1 MVLRMSWRSKR
12 GGGKAEQALEAATIA
27 RVTREDGSREA
38 GESAVRGVLAR
49 AELERPIETVVIVAL
64 DDSPLAEE
72 LGSALRAD
80 REIVVSRVEGVEL
93 DQADAAF
100 AVVSASMPARTVV
113 DALDR
118 LDSILL
124 GVVLADDTAVP
135 ESTVE
140 PQRAFDAELA
150 EHAGPTEPPPDEE
163 PGETAAALDALA
175 ELERA
180 TGQSGLPPVVLGP
193 SPVIE
198 RPAETAASADELA
211 SRLARLTHREAALR
225 RVTEA
230 VEQQRARLAEQERAL
245 ERRERALE
253 ERESAPPEDDERLEE
268 AVRRAEDAERR
279 VRELEERVADLATR
293 LESATTRP
301 AVSPTSAPPSPGAA
315 HEAAPPPVT
324 EPSNGDDTYHLRR
337 LEHLVRDAE
346 LRGDP
351 SAEEWAYYLPL
362 LREHA
367 DAEGHLPREFHTL
380 VDSVFGI

>member
-1 MVLRMSWRSKR
+1 
-12 GGGKAEQALEAATIA
+12 
-27 RVTREDGSREA
+27 
-38 GESAVRGVLAR
+38 
-49 AELERPIETVVIVAL
+49 
-64 DDSPLAEE
+64 
-72 LGSALRAD
+72 
-80 REIVVSRVEGVEL
+80 
-93 DQADAAF
+93 
-100 AVVSASMPARTVV
+100 MPARNVV

-124 GVVLADDTAVP
+124 GIVLADETAVP

-150 EHAGPTEPPPDEE
+150 EHVGPTALPPDEE

-180 TGQSGLPPVVLGP
+180 TGQSGLPPVVLEP
-193 SPVIE
+193 PPAIAP
-198 RPAETAASADELA
+198 PAETAAPADELT

-230 VEQQRARLAEQERAL
+230 VEQQRTRLTEQERAL

-253 ERESAPPEDDERLEE
+253 ERESRPPADDDRLEE
-268 AVRRAEDAERR
+268 AVRRAEEAERR

-301 AVSPTSAPPSPGAA
+301 AVSPTSAPPSPVAA
-315 HEAAPPPVT
+315 GEAASPPPPVT

-337 LEHLVRDAE
+337 LEHLVREAE

-351 SAEEWAYYLPL
+351 AAEEWAYYLPL
-362 LREHA
+362 LRERA
-367 DAEGHLPREFHTL
+367 DADGHLPREFHTL

>member
-1 MVLRMSWRSKR
+1 MSWRSKR
-12 GGGKAEQALEAATIA
+12 GGGKAEQALAAATIA

-49 AELERPIETVVIVAL
+49 AELERPIETVVVVAL

-72 LGSALRAD
+72 LGSALRGD
-80 REIVVSRVEGVEL
+80 REIVVTRVEAVQL
-93 DQADAAF
+93 DRADAAF
-100 AVVSASMPARTVV
+100 AVVSASMPARNVV

-124 GVVLADDTAVP
+124 GVVVADDTAVP

-150 EHAGPTEPPPDEE
+150 EHVGPTEPPSDEE

-180 TGQSGLPPVVLGP
+180 TGQSGLPPVVLDP

-198 RPAETAASADELA
+198 RPAEPTAPEDELA
-211 SRLARLTHREAALR
+211 ARLARLTHREAALR

-230 VEQQRARLAEQERAL
+230 VEQQRTRVAEQERAL

-253 ERESAPPEDDERLEE
+253 ERESTPPEDDDRLDE
-268 AVRRAEDAERR
+268 AVRRAEEAERR

-293 LESATTRP
+293 LESATAQRP
-301 AVSPTSAPPSPGAA
+301 PPPPPVA
-315 HEAAPPPVT
+315 HEAAPAPPPVT

-337 LEHLVRDAE
+337 LEHLLRDAE

-351 SAEEWAYYLPL
+351 AAEEWAYYLPL

-367 DAEGHLPREFHTL
+367 DVDGHLPREFHTL